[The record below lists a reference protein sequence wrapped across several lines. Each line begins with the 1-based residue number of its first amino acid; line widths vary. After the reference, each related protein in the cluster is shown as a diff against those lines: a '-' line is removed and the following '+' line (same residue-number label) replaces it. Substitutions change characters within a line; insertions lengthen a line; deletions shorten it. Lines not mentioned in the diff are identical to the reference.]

1 MGLLDRKVTI
11 ITGAG
16 RGIGAAAAE
25 LFAAEG
31 ALLVLAARTGPEV
44 EALAA
49 RLRASGADA
58 TAVAADISTADGAE
72 RVVEVALDTHGRLDA
87 AFDNAGSGPMPAP
100 LADRTE
106 EEWDAVHAVN
116 LRGTWL
122 CLRAQLRA
130 MVAGGRGGSIVLCG
144 GVGGLVGGFGDGT
157 QQAAKHG
164 LTGLAKAA
172 TADYAR
178 HGVRTNVIAPGVVR
192 TPSAE
197 PLFTAGPAFG
207 EAVARFTPLGRPA
220 GPVEIAQAAAWLL
233 SDRSSYVTGVTLP
246 VDGGITAT
254 RSFD

>member
-16 RGIGAAAAE
+16 RGIGASAAE

-49 RLRASGADA
+49 RLRARGADA
-58 TAVAADISTADGAE
+58 VAVAADISTAEGAE
-72 RVVEVALDTHGRLDA
+72 RPVQVALDSFGRLDA

-100 LADRTE
+100 LAERTE
-106 EEWDAVHAVN
+106 EDWDAVHAVN

-130 MVAGGRGGSIVLCG
+130 MLAGGRGGSIVLCS

-164 LTGLAKAA
+164 LAGLVKAA
-172 TADYAR
+172 TTDYAR
-178 HGVRTNVIAPGVVR
+178 HGVRTNAIAPGVVR

-220 GPVEIAQAAAWLL
+220 SATEVAQAAAWLL

-254 RSFD
+254 RSFV